1 MFKHF
6 FQRKSPSNAVR
17 EESLTDNPTRT
28 DEGELPRRI
37 SLWQLTLM
45 GVGTTLGTGIFFAL
59 AETVP
64 LAGPGVLLSF
74 LLAAMTAGLTAL
86 CYAEVS
92 TALPVSGS
100 SYTFTYVTMGEGI
113 AVMVG
118 ACLILEWGIAGA
130 AVAVGWSS
138 YLNELIELVSGFQIP
153 ALWRQSPFQSHVTG
167 LQWGGEGHL
176 NLPAAVLV
184 WLCVVILL
192 RGSTESAKL
201 NACLTLTK
209 LLVLLLFIG
218 MSLQVFTRVHFHPFM
233 PHGFEGIGSAAAIIF
248 FSFVGLDAVVNA
260 SEEVINPQR
269 NIPIAM
275 IMALLVVTTIYVLVA
290 FSSLGVQPAE
300 AFVGRQA
307 GLTAILQQATGNKL
321 SSVVLALGAVV
332 SIFSVTLISL
342 FGQARIYFAM
352 ARDGMMPS
360 TFKHLHPQ
368 TFCPTHA
375 TLLSAAVVT
384 PLAAFLPS
392 HVLWGLV
399 SMGTLVV
406 FLAVAVALIIL
417 REQSKRS
424 TGHQT
429 STASKVF
436 RVPGY
441 PVTPLLSIASCVYL
455 LSNLSV
461 VVYVLFALWMA
472 LALLFYFLYAR
483 HGTAREREPQTQRQ
497 HRRQHHHQ
505 QHPIGAQLTAAP
517 QSETDPSLQAD
528 QTSSSCF
535 EPLDP
540 KHP

>member
-6 FQRKSPSNAVR
+6 FQKKNHPNTASDA
-17 EESLTDNPTRT
+17 SLASDNSSTQEQLLRS
-28 DEGELPRRI
+28 L

-74 LLAAMTAGLTAL
+74 LLAAITAGLTAL

-92 TALPVSGS
+92 TTLPVSGS
-100 SYTFTYVTMGEGI
+100 SYTFTYVTMGEGL
-113 AVMVG
+113 AVLVG
-118 ACLILEWGIAGA
+118 ACLILEWGIASA

-138 YLNELIELVSGFQIP
+138 YLNELIEMLSGFQIP
-153 ALWRQSPFQSHVTG
+153 ALWRQAPFQSHVAG
-167 LQWGGEGHL
+167 LQWGGEGYF
-176 NLPAAVLV
+176 NLPAALLV
-184 WLCVVILL
+184 WLCALILF
-192 RGSTESAKL
+192 RGSHESAKL
-201 NACLTLTK
+201 NACLTITK
-209 LLVLLLFIG
+209 ILVLLLFVA
-218 MSLQVFTRVHFHPFM
+218 MSLQVFTRMHFSPFM

-275 IMALLVVTTIYVLVA
+275 ALALFIVTSIYILVA
-290 FSSLGVQPAE
+290 LSSIGVQPAD

-307 GLTAILQQATGNKL
+307 SLTAILQQATGSKL
-321 SSVVLALGAVV
+321 SSVLLASGAVV
-332 SIFSVTLISL
+332 SIFSVTLIAL

-352 ARDGMMPS
+352 ARDGMLPAPLKKVDQRTFSPS
-360 TFKHLHPQ
+360 R
-368 TFCPTHA
+368 C
-375 TLLSAAVVT
+375 TLLSAIVVT
-384 PLAAFLPS
+384 PMAAFLPS

-406 FLAVAVALIIL
+406 FLAVAVSLILL
-417 REQSKRS
+417 RQKQPPLAQNSN
-424 TGHQT
+424 
-429 STASKVF
+429 VF

-441 PVTPLLSIASCVYL
+441 PVTPLLSIASCLYL
-455 LSNLSV
+455 LSNLSA
-461 VVYVLFALWMA
+461 VVYALFAIWIA

-483 HGTAREREPQTQRQ
+483 HGTARVR
-497 HRRQHHHQ
+497 
-505 QHPIGAQLTAAP
+505 ASASLTAEQQSAKGPSP
-517 QSETDPSLQAD
+517 QAN
-528 QTSSSCF
+528 QTSSSYF
-535 EPLDP
+535 EQPDP